1 MKWRLKSLGAVRRN
15 GGTMLVRVSDGA
27 DHAMGNDRR
36 GGLLLGMTIALALI
50 MGVCAGCGGEKQQG
64 SKGAL
69 HVGLVFD
76 VGGLGDK
83 SFNDL
88 AYAGLLR
95 AREEF
100 GISFEYF
107 EPMQSSEREAAL
119 RLFAQ
124 GDADLIIGV
133 GFLFSDDIRAVCHDF
148 PSKRFV
154 CIDYT
159 WSEGDSVPPNLVGIK
174 FREEQGSFLVGALAA
189 MVSQTGTL
197 GFVGGMDIP
206 LIHKFEA
213 GFRAGA
219 KHVRPDSRVLVNYAG
234 VTGEAFKNPT
244 KGKELAL
251 SQYEQGADI
260 IFHASGS
267 TGLGVFEAAREKQKL
282 AIGVDSDQA
291 SEAPGLIMT
300 SMVKNVDVT
309 VYEQIRDVHSGE
321 FEGGV
326 HVMGLAEGA
335 VGFIRNTGNEAHFT
349 PEINAT
355 LDRLRAEIIAGQ
367 IDVPKE

>member
-1 MKWRLKSLGAVRRN
+1 MRRRMRW
-15 GGTMLVRVSDGA
+15 GLV
-27 DHAMGNDRR
+27 
-36 GGLLLGMTIALALI
+36 ALALA
-50 MGVCAGCGGEKQQG
+50 GLVLAAGGCGGGEK
-64 SKGAL
+64 KAADRPF

-95 AREEF
+95 ARDQL

-107 EPMQSSEREAAL
+107 EPAQGSERESAL

-124 GDADLIIGV
+124 GDADLIVGV
-133 GFLFSDDIRAVCHDF
+133 GFLFTDDIRAVATAF
-148 PSKRFV
+148 PAKKFV

-159 WSEGDSVPPNLVGIK
+159 WSPGESVPPNLVGLK
-174 FREEQGSFLVGALAA
+174 FREEEGAFLVGALAA
-189 MVSQTGTL
+189 MVSETRAI

-213 GFRAGA
+213 GYRAGA
-219 KHVRPDSRVLVNYAG
+219 RYVDPSLRVIVNYAG
-234 VTGEAFKNPT
+234 VTGEAFKNPS

-251 SQYEQGADI
+251 AQYDQGADI

-267 TGLGVFEAAREKQKL
+267 TGLGVFEAARQKQKL
-282 AIGVDSDQA
+282 AIGVDADQA
-291 SEAPGLIMT
+291 AEAPGLVLT
-300 SMVKNVDVT
+300 SMTKNVDLV
-309 VYEQIRDVHSGE
+309 VFKEIEAAVSGR

-326 HVMGLAEGA
+326 QVLGLAEGA
-335 VGFIRNTGNEAHFT
+335 VGYVSNESNARWLT
-349 PEINAT
+349 PERVSKLGEI
-355 LDRLRAEIIAGQ
+355 RAAIVAGT
-367 IDVPKE
+367 ITVPKD

>member
-1 MKWRLKSLGAVRRN
+1 MIWRMGDRGRA
-15 GGTMLVRVSDGA
+15 A
-27 DHAMGNDRR
+27 DNRPWALLASA
-36 GGLLLGMTIALALI
+36 LLLL
-50 MGVCAGCGGEKQQG
+50 VVGCSGGDG
-64 SKGAL
+64 GAERGPADF

-88 AYAGLLR
+88 AYAGLMR
-95 AREEF
+95 AREEL
-100 GISFEYF
+100 GVSFEYF
-107 EPMQSSEREAAL
+107 EPTQGAERESAL

-133 GFLFSDDIRAVCHDF
+133 GFLFTDDIRAVAEDF
-148 PSKRFV
+148 PDKRFV

-159 WSEGDSVPPNLVGIK
+159 WMPGDSVPPNLVGVK
-174 FREEQGSFLVGALAA
+174 FREHEGAFLVGALAA
-189 MVSQTGTL
+189 MVTETGTI

-213 GFRAGA
+213 GYRAGA
-219 KHVRPDSRVLVNYAG
+219 KHIDPDCRVIVNYAG
-234 VTGEAFKNPT
+234 VTGDAFKNPS

-251 SQYEQGADI
+251 SQYDQGADI

-267 TGLGVFEAAREKQKL
+267 TGLGVFEAAREKEHL
-282 AIGVDSDQA
+282 AIGVDADQS
-291 SEAPGLIMT
+291 SEAPGLVLT
-300 SMVKNVDVT
+300 SMTKNVDV
-309 VYEQIRDVHSGE
+309 VVFREIAAAVSGN

-326 HVMGLAEGA
+326 EELGLRENAIGY
-335 VGFIRNTGNEAHFT
+335 VRNETNERWFT
-349 PEINAT
+349 P
-355 LDRLRAEIIAGQ
+355 DVVQRLNRIRGEIIAGG